1 MKRIIYTAL
10 ALAAVAVGCTKSNLV
25 DVPEAQKTPITF
37 DTYNG
42 RVPVTKASELTSA
55 NIDGIHV
62 TGFLAGEGA
71 LPTEYTKEYMDVDVT
86 KADSKW
92 TYSPLAY
99 WPASGTIKFVAYGS
113 NTKGTSGEGVLI
125 PDESYPFTE
134 FTYTVPALVENQKDL
149 VVSGIGTETK
159 DDNTVTFTMKHL
171 LSRVGFQIKTI
182 GTGATVT
189 ISSVKLC
196 GTFKTTGT
204 VDLTAQDT
212 EGNTGNPK
220 IVAGTT
226 PTVSEYSLFKSGE
239 SFVTSNAA
247 TATRIYGNTSSAED
261 FTADPDNCY
270 MMIMP
275 GLVGKLGEINPYIE
289 VKYQL
294 TGQSSVQT
302 AKIPLG
308 ETSEAGVFTPMTFE
322 AGKAYEFIFTVS
334 ISSIEFTGEV
344 MTWDVTH
351 ENYTNPL

>member
-42 RVPVTKASELTSA
+42 RVPVTKASDLTSD
-55 NIDGIHV
+55 NIAGIHV

-86 KADSKW
+86 KADGKW

-113 NTKGTSGEGVLI
+113 NAKNHMTFTQKGDKTS
-125 PDESYPFTE
+125 FTE
-134 FTYTVPALVENQKDL
+134 FTYVVPNEVANQQDL

-159 DDNTVTFTMKHL
+159 EGNTVKFTMKHL

-226 PTVSEYSLFKSGE
+226 NTVSEYSLFKSGE

-261 FTADPDNCY
+261 FTADSDNCY

-275 GLVGKLGEINPYIE
+275 GQVGLLTGDANPYIE

-294 TGQSSVQT
+294 TGQTSVQT
-302 AKIPLG
+302 ANIPLG
-308 ETSEAGVFTPMTFE
+308 ETEGTVFTPMTFE